1 MNEASFGDTNP
12 NNINSNSNA
21 CHKRGGRVNGG
32 HSINGRIGGGG
43 IRPGDDGFVT
53 I

>member
-21 CHKRGGRVNGG
+21 LHKRGGRVDGG
-32 HSINGRIGGGG
+32 HSANKRIGGGD
-43 IRPGDDGFVT
+43 IRPDDGFVT